1 MYAAISDK
9 ISEVSHSVPVLHG
22 QNFLWEAL
30 HCWWWAVEGN
40 QNGSNSGSIS
50 RMECELWTRFLLKF
64 SREWEILKGEKS
76 GQRNNEKA
84 FLSVILLLFFFFN
97 SFLLPL
103 LNLNAVF
110 YSNCENTE
118 LLWCSITSWI
128 VIKTGL
134 SRVEIQIIVRETD
147 CLNNFVC

>member
-1 MYAAISDK
+1 
-9 ISEVSHSVPVLHG
+9 
-22 QNFLWEAL
+22 
-30 HCWWWAVEGN
+30 
-40 QNGSNSGSIS
+40 
-50 RMECELWTRFLLKF
+50 MECELWTRFLLKF

-84 FLSVILLLFFFFN
+84 FLSVILLFFVFFFN